1 MNITTTNSAAT
12 DTATADASYRLEGT
26 MLELCSCAVSCPCF
40 IGEDPDRGEC
50 FGVITFHL
58 EKGEAR
64 GVDVSGLNLINVAHI
79 PGNALAGG
87 WRSVLLVDSRADD
100 AQAEAL
106 LDAFG
111 GKLGGPLADLAS
123 LVGEVVAVERVPI
136 THEASEASGRL
147 EAEGMVEAEFAPI
160 QSSPDG
166 STATLYGSA
175 FTTVKGAPA
184 YLGKSVRY
192 RVTLPQHGM
201 AWSFDGHNAIQ
212 TPWMMEHRP

>member
-1 MNITTTNSAAT
+1 MNMTTES
-12 DTATADASYRLEGT
+12 SYRLEGT
-26 MLELCSCAVSCPCF
+26 MLEICSCAVSCPCF
-40 IGEDPDRGEC
+40 IGEDPDGDEC
-50 FGVITFHL
+50 FGVIAFHL

-64 GVDVSGLNLINVAHI
+64 GVDVSGLTLVNVAHI

-87 WRSVLLVDSRADD
+87 WRSVLLVDSNARDD
-100 AQAEAL
+100 QYEAL

-136 THEASEASGRL
+136 FHEARQAEGRL
-147 EAEGMVEAEFAPI
+147 EAEGMLEAAFSPI

-166 STATLYGSA
+166 TTATLHDSA

-184 YLGKSVRY
+184 YLGKSRRY

-201 AWSFDGHNAIQ
+201 DWSFDGHNTIQ
-212 TPWMMEHRP
+212 TAWMMEHQP

>member
-1 MNITTTNSAAT
+1 MNMTTTHM
-12 DTATADASYRLEGT
+12 SYHLEGT
-26 MLELCSCAVSCPCF
+26 MLEICSCAVPCPCF
-40 IGEDPDRGEC
+40 IGEDPDGGEC
-50 FGVITFHL
+50 FGVIAFQL

-64 GVDVSGLNLINVAHI
+64 GVDVSGLTLVNVAHI
-79 PGNALAGG
+79 PGNALAGN

-100 AQAEAL
+100 QQVEAL

-123 LVGEVVAVERVPI
+123 LVGEVVAVERVAI
-136 THEASEASGRL
+136 THQAQEASGRL
-147 EAEGMVEAEFAPI
+147 EAEGALEADLVPI

-166 STATLYGSA
+166 TTATLHDSA

-184 YLGKSVRY
+184 YIGKSRRY

-201 AWSFDGHNAIQ
+201 EWSFDGRNTIQ
-212 TPWMMEHRP
+212 TRWMMEHQP